1 MKQGIDNQPVGK
13 VQWVD
18 RNELNANDYNPNFVA
33 PPELELLKT
42 SIIEDG
48 KEISYSYHRKV
59 LTPDM
64 DISSESDEIKALAGA
79 IWTDAVKKAW
89 LHKLKANEE

>member
-1 MKQGIDNQPVGK
+1 MALEKQIKD
-13 VQWVD
+13 
-18 RNELNANDYNPNFVA
+18 DYEVRGEYKHINVRT
-33 PPELELLKT
+33 KT

-64 DISSESDEIKALAGA
+64 DVSGESAEIQALANALWTDEIK
-79 IWTDAVKKAW
+79 KAW
-89 LHKLKANEE
+89 ADKQAEEV